1 MFNLYNKNTRNK
13 IKNNI
18 NKSYNNT
25 KLIKN
30 NNINNNIFLFYSEN
44 SNNKKINNNKNHLSR
59 NFSF

>member
-30 NNINNNIFLFYSEN
+30 NNINNNIFN
-44 SNNKKINNNKNHLSR
+44 IT
-59 NFSF
+59 